1 MDSSYD
7 EGAGTAFPI
16 LLPARHHIG
25 TIASSVV
32 FPLFLDFKNSV
43 EINMGRGGQLLKGLR
58 HATENGV
65 RALRI
70 AAVAL
75 TMMALPIL
83 SPPAAAVAAADPLLA
98 YGARIAGD
106 DARTRI
112 VIDLDREPT
121 FSVHYLDNP
130 VRIIIDLP
138 ATAFGF
144 PAADLK
150 PIGLF
155 KDIRYG
161 TMDEDSARIV
171 LTATKPVK
179 LVMAKVQPDE
189 NGKGHRLV
197 LDAEMLPAGQFAD
210 LIKQQSWTN
219 DDTAKDVGPVA
230 PIEKADPSTFLV
242 AVDAGHGGIDAGAT
256 ASDGVTQEKEI
267 TLTFAKLLADKLN
280 AQPGIKAFL
289 TRDKDEYLSLSERVT
304 IARQNHASLFIS
316 LHADT
321 LKQKDIRGA
330 TVYTISDK
338 ASDKL
343 AGEVADRENNSDQ
356 LAGAETQTQP
366 AAVADILMDLT
377 RRETQAFSISLAQDV
392 LTSFNGQ
399 ISMINNPHRHAG
411 FRVLQAPD
419 VPSILLELGFLS
431 NKDDEKLLLDPDWRQ
446 KLADRLTDAV
456 KQYRASTIA
465 NGG

>member
-1 MDSSYD
+1 M
-7 EGAGTAFPI
+7 
-16 LLPARHHIG
+16 
-25 TIASSVV
+25 
-32 FPLFLDFKNSV
+32 
-43 EINMGRGGQLLKGLR
+43 
-58 HATENGV
+58 

-70 AAVAL
+70 ALAALAVTAL
-75 TMMALPIL
+75 SVV
-83 SPPAAAVAAADPLLA
+83 SPLATAKAAADPVLA

-112 VIDLDREPT
+112 VIDMDREAT

-130 VRIIIDLP
+130 VRVVIDLP

-161 TMDEDSARIV
+161 TMDQDSARIV

-197 LDAEMLPAGQFAD
+197 LDAEMLPASQFAE
-210 LIKQQSWTN
+210 LIKQQSWTT

-230 PIEKADPSTFLV
+230 PMEKPDPSVFLV
-242 AVDAGHGGIDAGAT
+242 AVDAGHGGIDTGAT

-267 TLTFAKLLADKLN
+267 TLTYAKLLADKLN
-280 AQPGIKAFL
+280 AEPGIKAFL
-289 TRDKDEYLSLSERVT
+289 TRDKDEYLSLSQRVT

-356 LAGAETQTQP
+356 LAGAETQAQP

-446 KLADRLTDAV
+446 KLVGQLTAAV
-456 KQYRASTIA
+456 KQYRASTVA

>member
-1 MDSSYD
+1 
-7 EGAGTAFPI
+7 
-16 LLPARHHIG
+16 
-25 TIASSVV
+25 
-32 FPLFLDFKNSV
+32 
-43 EINMGRGGQLLKGLR
+43 MGRDGHLVKGLR
-58 HATENGV
+58 HVAEVGV
-65 RALRI
+65 RALRF
-70 AAVAL
+70 AAAAL
-75 TMMALPIL
+75 ALVVMGMAAFA
-83 SPPAAAVAAADPLLA
+83 PAAAAADPLLA

-112 VIDLDREPT
+112 VIDMDREPAFT
-121 FSVHYLDNP
+121 IHYLDNP
-130 VRIIIDLP
+130 VRIVVDLP

-144 PAADLK
+144 PAGDLK
-150 PIGLF
+150 PTGLF

-161 TMDEDSARIV
+161 TMDADSARIV
-171 LTATKPVK
+171 LTAKKPVK
-179 LVMAKVQPDE
+179 LVVAKVQADE
-189 NGKGHRLV
+189 SGKGQRLV

-210 LIKQQSWTN
+210 LVKKQRWTSE
-219 DDTAKDVGPVA
+219 DTAKDVGPVE
-230 PIEKADPSTFLV
+230 PTQKADPNTFLV

-256 ASDGVTQEKEI
+256 GTDGVTQEKDI
-267 TLTFAKLLADKLN
+267 TLAFAKIFADKLN

-289 TRDKDEYLSLSERVT
+289 TRDKDQYLSLSERVT

-338 ASDKL
+338 ASDRL

-356 LAGAETQTQP
+356 VAGAEAQAQP
-366 AAVADILMDLT
+366 AAVTDILMDLT

-392 LTSFNGQ
+392 LSSFNGQ

-411 FRVLQAPD
+411 FQVLTAPD

-431 NKDDEKLLLDPDWRQ
+431 NKDDEKLLLNEDWRQ
-446 KLADRLTDAV
+446 KVADRLTEAV
-456 KQYRASTIA
+456 KQYRVSIVA